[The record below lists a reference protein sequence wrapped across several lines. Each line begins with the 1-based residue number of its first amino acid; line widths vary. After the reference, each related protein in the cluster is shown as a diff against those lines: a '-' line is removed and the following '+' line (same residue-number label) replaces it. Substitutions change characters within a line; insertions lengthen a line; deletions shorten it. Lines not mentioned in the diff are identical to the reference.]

1 MRGVAVGRPKPE
13 GINPELPN
21 LELRLVNRD
30 GMAMQIAFRQPALHQ
45 RQAVGGLD
53 DRRQCEELTNKDTI
67 LVDDT

>member
-1 MRGVAVGRPKPE
+1 VRGVAVGRPRPE

-21 LELRLVNRD
+21 LGLVKRD
-30 GMAMQIAFRQPALHQ
+30 GMATQIAFRQSALHQ

-53 DRRQCEELTNKDTI
+53 DRRQCEELNNKDTI